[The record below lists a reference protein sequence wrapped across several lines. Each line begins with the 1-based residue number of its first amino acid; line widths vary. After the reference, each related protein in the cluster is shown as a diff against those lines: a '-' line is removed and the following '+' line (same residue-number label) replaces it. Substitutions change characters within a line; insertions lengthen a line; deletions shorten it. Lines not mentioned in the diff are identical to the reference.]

1 MAGTMQQARA
11 SLQLAAS
18 DQVLSDMQNMVHDIS
33 VQICNFGHHTAK
45 HDQSVYVCGHTAHA
59 GCVDDVNAVK
69 GQLCALLRVHSV

>member
-69 GQLCALLRVHSV
+69 GQLCAFLHVNSV